1 MEHATSEHKQHLAI
15 KPARKYNRLYA
26 ELFKAFKAARAKGY
40 RVDFNWLW
48 SKARALQK
56 ELTGN
61 EEVLIRKHVIVNFI
75 RRNSIRMGARQRNR
89 KLSKEE
95 FRNKL
100 MDWHLT
106 TRERLLRTGSGHDYD
121 PKWGR
126 FLPTQRFNVDQS
138 PMPFAV
144 NTHWTYHHYE
154 TGEDQHKTKVW
165 ISQPG
170 SGLDKRQCTMQI
182 CFRPDG
188 KQPRLG
194 NFEKL
199 CTCTYISI

>member
-40 RVDFNWLW
+40 RADFNWPW

-61 EEVLIRKHVIVNFI
+61 EEVLIRQHVIVNFI
-75 RRNSIRMGARQRNR
+75 RRNSIRMRARQRNR

-106 TRERLLRTGSGHDYD
+106 TRET
-121 PKWGR
+121 
-126 FLPTQRFNVDQS
+126 
-138 PMPFAV
+138 
-144 NTHWTYHHYE
+144 YE
-154 TGEDQHKTKVW
+154 TGEDQYKTKVW

-170 SGLDKRQCTMQI
+170 SGLDKRQCTLQI

>member
-61 EEVLIRKHVIVNFI
+61 EEVSASTSSSTSSGGTQFECGL
-75 RRNSIRMGARQRNR
+75 
-89 KLSKEE
+89 LSKEE

-106 TRERLLRTGSGHDYD
+106 TRERLVRTGSGGMTMILNGGVSYRHNASTWIKVRCRLLLIHTGHTTIMRLEKTSIK
-121 PKWGR
+121 PKSG
-126 FLPTQRFNVDQS
+126 FPNQGVASINGNVRCRYASDLMES
-138 PMPFAV
+138 NLA
-144 NTHWTYHHYE
+144 
-154 TGEDQHKTKVW
+154 
-165 ISQPG
+165 
-170 SGLDKRQCTMQI
+170 
-182 CFRPDG
+182 
-188 KQPRLG
+188 
-194 NFEKL
+194 
-199 CTCTYISI
+199 